1 MYNDPYQVLGVS
13 RNATDREIKK
23 AYRALSRKYH
33 PDTYV
38 DPVKKEEAEEKFRQ
52 VQEAYNQIVDERS
65 GKSTGGYGGGYNNY
79 SSESEEDRHM
89 MAALNYIRAGKY
101 NEAINVLNGIP
112 NKNARWYYFSSV
124 ANLGLGNT
132 SVALDYAR
140 QATNLEPNNMEY
152 QQYYQRLQSGNA
164 SPFDFGGSPFGGGYG
179 GGYGGYRGYGNYGN
193 GGSTGYGSGGCG
205 TGNICC
211 DLWCLDSCCECMGG
225 DLCSCC

>member
-1 MYNDPYQVLGVS
+1 MYNDPYQVLEVS

-23 AYRALSRKYH
+23 AYRTLSRKYH
-33 PDTYV
+33 PDSYV

-65 GKSTGGYGGGYNNY
+65 GKSTGGYGGGYGGY
-79 SSESEEDRHM
+79 SAETEEDRHM

-164 SPFDFGGSPFGGGYG
+164 SPFGFGGSPFGGGYG